1 MEDFAKIDE
10 ETRNSKEIR
19 RIMKLEG
26 IMKAGYVEEY
36 YEKVGNYIN
45 QWKEDY
51 RNEIVTGIRYK

>member
-1 MEDFAKIDE
+1 MEDFAKTDE